1 MKQTKWKT
9 NLDTLDKIKTFTLSY
24 LNFPVTLLWVVTVV
38 PQCTEIIALDHL
50 QSSPCGYI
58 LVKEEN
64 SLT

>member
-9 NLDTLDKIKTFTLSY
+9 NLDTLDKIKPSPSY

-50 QSSPCGYI
+50 
-58 LVKEEN
+58 
-64 SLT
+64 

>member
-9 NLDTLDKIKTFTLSY
+9 NLDTLDKIKPSLSY
-24 LNFPVTLLWVVTVV
+24 FNFPVRLLWVVTVV

-50 QSSPCGYI
+50 KSSPCGYI
-58 LVKEEN
+58 LVKEQN

>member
-9 NLDTLDKIKTFTLSY
+9 NLDTLDKIKPSLSY

-50 QSSPCGYI
+50 
-58 LVKEEN
+58 
-64 SLT
+64 